1 MEVQTK
7 KKMGRPTT
15 PAYAKKQFRY
25 SGIETRFLEIVEKM
39 ENEYDKKLVLN
50 ELQKMRVK

>member
-7 KKMGRPTT
+7 KKKGRPMT